1 MKKLQIEKKD
11 AILVAI
17 DFQEKLLPAMKN
29 ADELENTVA
38 KLIKGCRVLGVDIL
52 LTQQYTKG
60 LGETT
65 APILEA
71 LTCELFDGY
80 VPKTTV
86 TPIEKTDFS
95 AMKVAEFREALKAS
109 GKNTVILCG
118 IEAHICVQQ
127 TCLDMLE
134 AGYEV
139 FVINDCISSRSNS
152 DKKYSVRRMSEAGAV
167 CTTYESALYEMLGG
181 AKEDGFKQISKIVK

>member
-1 MKKLQIEKKD
+1 MKKLQIEKND

-29 ADELENTVA
+29 ADELEETVI
-38 KLIKGCRVLGVDIL
+38 KLIQGCRVLGVPVIV
-52 LTQQYTKG
+52 TQQYTKG

-65 APILEA
+65 APIRAA
-71 LTCELFDGY
+71 LTEELFEGY
-80 VPKTTV
+80 VPAASF

-95 AMKVAEFREALKAS
+95 AMKVEEFKEALKAE

-127 TCLDMLE
+127 TCIELLE
-134 AGYEV
+134 AGYDV
-139 FVINDCISSRSNS
+139 FVINDCISSRSSSN
-152 DKKYSVRRMSEAGAV
+152 KKYSVRRMSEAGAI

-181 AKEDGFKQISKIVK
+181 AKEAGFKQISRIVK